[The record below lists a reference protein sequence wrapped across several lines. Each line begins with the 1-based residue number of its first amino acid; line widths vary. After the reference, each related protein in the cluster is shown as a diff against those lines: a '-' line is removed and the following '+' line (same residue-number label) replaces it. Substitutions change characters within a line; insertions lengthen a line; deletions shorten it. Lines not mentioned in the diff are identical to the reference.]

1 MRKWRNKSDFESSNE
16 ILAINVGV
24 IIFEKFHLKS
34 IFELSRHI
42 MSYHFLSYFFV
53 VHNFNLL
60 GLYLNLEL
68 WEKKFLRSAIVTK
81 SNNQNL
87 YFKTILPIINHRNYE
102 ENFIA
107 VWERCKNRNCSLQVR
122 LFKFPSLL
130 FSSLFSFR
138 WFSGWLSILVD
149 FKRNPWDKNENTTR
163 ISLLL
168 IHWID

>member
-34 IFELSRHI
+34 TFELSRHI

-60 GLYLNLEL
+60 GLYLNLKF
-68 WEKKFLRSAIVTK
+68 WEKKFLRSVIVTK

-87 YFKTILPIINHRNYE
+87 YFKTIFLINHRNYE
-102 ENFIA
+102 ENFSA
-107 VWERCKNRNCSLQVR
+107 CWERYKRNCSLKVR
-122 LFKFPSLL
+122 LFKFHS
-130 FSSLFSFR
+130 FLFSF
-138 WFSGWLSILVD
+138 FFPLLFWLTQHPGGFHKKSV
-149 FKRNPWDKNENTTR
+149 K
-163 ISLLL
+163 
-168 IHWID
+168 

>member
-34 IFELSRHI
+34 TFELS
-42 MSYHFLSYFFV
+42 YHFSSFCVISYFFV

-60 GLYLNLEL
+60 GLYLNMKF

-87 YFKTILPIINHRNYE
+87 YFKTILLINHRNYE
-102 ENFIA
+102 ENFSA
-107 VWERCKNRNCSLQVR
+107 CWERYKRNCSLKVR
-122 LFKFPSLL
+122 LFKFPS
-130 FSSLFSFR
+130 FLFSF
-138 WFSGWLSILVD
+138 FFPLLFWLTQHPGG
-149 FKRNPWDKNENTTR
+149 FKKK
-163 ISLLL
+163 SVK
-168 IHWID
+168 

>member
-34 IFELSRHI
+34 TFELSRHI
-42 MSYHFLSYFFV
+42 MSYHFLSHFFV

-68 WEKKFLRSAIVTK
+68 WEKKFLRSVIVTK

-87 YFKTILPIINHRNYE
+87 YFKTIFLINHRNYE
-102 ENFIA
+102 ENFSA
-107 VWERCKNRNCSLQVR
+107 CWERYKRNCSLKVR
-122 LFKFPSLL
+122 LFKFHSFLLSFFFPLL
-130 FSSLFSFR
+130 F
-138 WFSGWLSILVD
+138 WLTQHPGGFHKKSV
-149 FKRNPWDKNENTTR
+149 K
-163 ISLLL
+163 
-168 IHWID
+168 

>member
-16 ILAINVGV
+16 IFAINVGV

-42 MSYHFLSYFFV
+42 MSYHFLSYCVISYFFV

-81 SNNQNL
+81 SNNQNI
-87 YFKTILPIINHRNYE
+87 YFKTILLIYHRNYE
-102 ENFIA
+102 ENFFV
-107 VWERCKNRNCSLQVR
+107 VWERCLREKLFSTSKFIQVSL
-122 LFKFPSLL
+122 FSLL
-130 FSSLFSFR
+130 FF
-138 WFSGWLSILVD
+138 LSAAFLAD
-149 FKRNPWDKNENTTR
+149 SASWW
-163 ISLLL
+163 IS
-168 IHWID
+168 